1 MEYAINNFTARL
13 ELAST
18 TSGRGQYSCPVCK
31 ARVGHRSGA
40 KRAAYFAHWPGEGTP
55 KCENFAP
62 GHYGQY
68 LQDQAAAAQKKKME
82 LRLLIPTGEGR
93 AGWSLELVLP
103 PCRACRATV
112 LLDVGGRIQ
121 PLNMLGMPSR
131 RCVTAE
137 FSAKPY
143 RIVSFD
149 GKPDPSFEFGVER
162 ECPGLPLSGAAAF
175 TASGRGALK
184 SFPRAQ
190 ELRSSETFALLWN
203 ELAERELHA
212 ELSVDKLQGRQG
224 WSLALVTIPDSP
236 SPECAAWLQSFTGLS
251 LAPPRPSVIL
261 AWPFLARSCSVNSVE
276 CFNSDI
282 ALLSAGAMPVGE
294 QDQGP
299 TIQVQSASGRL
310 LAKGVERSL
319 TLFAFKPGGVQRFKV
334 EAEVP
339 GIIEEYFSFSLHQ
352 GLPQR
357 YPEVELV
364 FTTAEGGRQIVPL
377 HRKRCAEVA
386 AKARKQ
392 GMRLEYLSMPP
403 GAKGMLRVDGPGGRS
418 VTALFSEGVDSPHNR
433 HMCLPPPSALAKL
446 ASVLA
451 DSTCS
456 VEIDFRGLGR
466 LYLAGVRTCVNPGED
481 RRNLPPVLRS
491 RLLSFMLQLRL
502 AVPAAV
508 HGDDTALVEAL
519 ATLRPEPSLVPHYRS
534 LVKEVL
540 ACGFK
545 LKRLEEGVSP

>member
-1 MEYAINNFTARL
+1 MEYAVNNFTGRL

-18 TSGRGQYSCPVCK
+18 TSGRGQYSCPVCHAK
-31 ARVGHRSGA
+31 VGLRSGS
-40 KRAAYFAHWPGEGTP
+40 KRAAYFAHWRGEATP
-55 KCENFAP
+55 ECENFAP

-82 LRLLIPTGEGR
+82 LRLLIPAREDCAR
-93 AGWSLELVLP
+93 WSLELALP

-137 FSAKPY
+137 FSTKPY

-149 GKPDPSFEFGVER
+149 GRPDPSFESGVER
-162 ECPGLPLSGAAAF
+162 ECPGLPLSGAATF
-175 TASGRGALK
+175 TASGRGVLK

-203 ELAERELHA
+203 EIAEREFHA
-212 ELSVDKLQGRQG
+212 ELSVDKLPGRQG
-224 WSLALVTIPDSP
+224 WSLALVTIPDHP
-236 SPECAAWLQSFTGLS
+236 SPECADWLQSFTGLS
-251 LAPPRPSVIL
+251 LAPPRPSAIL
-261 AWPFLARSCSVNSVE
+261 AWPFLVRNSSVNSVE
-276 CFNSDI
+276 CVNSGI
-282 ALLSAGAMPVGE
+282 ALLSTGAMPTGE

-299 TIQVQSASGRL
+299 TIQVQSASGKI
-310 LAKGVERSL
+310 LAKGVERSPA
-319 TLFAFKPGGVQRFKV
+319 LFALKPGGVQHFKV

-339 GIIEEYFSFSLHQ
+339 GIIEEFFSLSLHPR
-352 GLPQR
+352 LPSR

-377 HRKRCAEVA
+377 HRQRCAEVA

-403 GAKGMLRVDGPGGRS
+403 GVRGMLRVDGPGGYS
-418 VTALFSEGVDSPHNR
+418 VTSLFSEGRSSPHSR
-433 HMCLPPPSALAKL
+433 YMCLPSPDMLATL
-446 ASVLA
+446 VSVLA
-451 DSTCS
+451 DPTCS

-466 LYLAGVRTCVNPGED
+466 LYLTGVRTCVNLGGD
-481 RRNLPPVLRS
+481 RRDLPPALRS

-502 AVPAAV
+502 AEPAAM
-508 HGDDTALVEAL
+508 HGGDTALVEAL
-519 ATLRPEPSLVPHYRS
+519 AKLRPEPSLLPHYRS

-545 LKRLEEGVSP
+545 LNRLEEGVSP